1 MSEKKD
7 FMPMVYEFKNVQ
19 MEEVPNTNLFNSF
32 LKTTKFEQVFN
43 GTLWAEGP
51 CYIPHRDMLVWSDN
65 PNNRMLKL
73 ENNKFLNLEI
83 LQISVMAIQLIMKKI

>member
-1 MSEKKD
+1 MTEKKD

-51 CYIPHRDMLVWSDN
+51 CYICLLYTSPSPRDGLLS
-65 PNNRMLKL
+65 RMP
-73 ENNKFLNLEI
+73 
-83 LQISVMAIQLIMKKI
+83 SSA

>member
-32 LKTTKFEQVFN
+32 LKTTKFEQIFN

-51 CYIPHRDMLVWSDN
+51 C
-65 PNNRMLKL
+65 
-73 ENNKFLNLEI
+73 
-83 LQISVMAIQLIMKKI
+83 

>member
-32 LKTTKFEQVFN
+32 IKLKN
-43 GTLWAEGP
+43 L
-51 CYIPHRDMLVWSDN
+51 
-65 PNNRMLKL
+65 
-73 ENNKFLNLEI
+73 NKCLMEHYGRKDLAIFLI
-83 LQISVMAIQLIMKKI
+83 KIC

>member
-51 CYIPHRDMLVWSDN
+51 CYIPH
-65 PNNRMLKL
+65 
-73 ENNKFLNLEI
+73 
-83 LQISVMAIQLIMKKI
+83 

>member
-7 FMPMVYEFKNVQ
+7 FMPMVYEFKNVL

-32 LKTTKFEQVFN
+32 LKTKNFEQVFN

-51 CYIPHRDMLVWSDN
+51 CYIPH
-65 PNNRMLKL
+65 KL
-73 ENNKFLNLEI
+73 
-83 LQISVMAIQLIMKKI
+83 SLIHI